1 MYTKDHQNKWNT
13 KQIEHQNKWY
23 IKYGTSKQMEHLKN
37 GTSKQSTFPLCY
49 QIMYYIDPNKTN
61 LFP

>member
-37 GTSKQSTFPLCY
+37 GTSKQSTFPLSY